1 MGSTQR
7 SGTTLEW
14 RWKDETD
21 NRALPESWATKGQEE
36 PVGEDEQP
44 LYAIQ
49 CRGGLLLEWTVNRQ
63 TNAPVA
69 GPNRERPALRV
80 LYVTRDGQ
88 QAAVREWDATH
99 EGTSWTP
106 ESNFA
111 SVIAKAPAACD
122 DTDSENHATYR
133 SLVEE
138 RYDVKSSDR

>member
-14 RWKDETD
+14 RWKDETE

-36 PVGEDEQP
+36 PIGDDEQP

-49 CRGGLLLEWTVNRQ
+49 CRGGLLLEWTVSRQ

-88 QAAVREWDATH
+88 QAAVREWEAIRQA
-99 EGTSWTP
+99 EGWTP
-106 ESNFA
+106 DSEFA
-111 SVIAKAPAACD
+111 SVIAKSTDACD
-122 DTDSENHATYR
+122 DVDADDYVYYR

-138 RYDVKSSDR
+138 RYDIE

>member
-21 NRALPESWATKGQEE
+21 NRPLPESWARKGPEE
-36 PVGEDEQP
+36 PIGDDEQP

-49 CRGGLLLEWTVNRQ
+49 CRGGLLLEWTVSRQ

-88 QAAVREWDATH
+88 QAAVREWDATRQD
-99 EGTSWTP
+99 EGWTP
-106 ESNFA
+106 ESAFA
-111 SVIAKAPAACD
+111 SVIAKSPNACD
-122 DTDSENHATYR
+122 DVDVDHHEYYR

-138 RYDVKSSDR
+138 RYDVE